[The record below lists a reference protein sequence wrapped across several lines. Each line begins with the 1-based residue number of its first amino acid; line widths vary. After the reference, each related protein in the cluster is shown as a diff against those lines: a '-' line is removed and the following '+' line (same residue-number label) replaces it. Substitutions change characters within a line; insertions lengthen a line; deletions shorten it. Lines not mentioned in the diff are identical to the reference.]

1 MSKLRAPRGT
11 QDVFGENMRT
21 WKRIEETARELCDLY
36 HVSEIKT
43 PIFEHTE
50 VFDRGNDASDVVN
63 KEMYTFEDRGGRSLT
78 LKPEG
83 TAGVV
88 RAFVEHKLYAK
99 GNEVQRYFYISPNFR
114 YERPQKGRM
123 RMHYQFGVEYFGDKN
138 PYVDVEGMML
148 GLDVLN
154 QLGLKDYKLVI
165 NTLGDQESQDTYRK
179 ELIKH
184 FEPFIDE
191 LGEDNQRRFKQNP
204 LRILDD
210 KFYQDHIALKTAP
223 TNRDSLN
230 EESLSYFKKVCEIL
244 DTQGIDYEIDPKLV
258 RGLDYYHH
266 TVFEV
271 ISTDE
276 KAGAQST
283 IFAGGR
289 YDHLVKYYGGPDMS
303 AFGFGM
309 GLERIMVFLEL
320 AGIDLAQDDTLDV
333 FVMPLDPLAND
344 LGFETLMTLRNLG
357 YVADMDFTNRSMRAQ
372 FKLVDR
378 YKAKAAIILGD
389 KEVEENVLTI
399 KNIETQEQVS
409 IKIEELDSLMEKWIG
424 ANKNE

>member
-1 MSKLRAPRGT
+1 
-11 QDVFGENMRT
+11 
-21 WKRIEETARELCDLY
+21 
-36 HVSEIKT
+36 
-43 PIFEHTE
+43 
-50 VFDRGNDASDVVN
+50 
-63 KEMYTFEDRGGRSLT
+63 MYTFEDRGGRSLT

-88 RAFVEHKLYAK
+88 ALWNIALCE

-138 PYVDVEGMML
+138 PYIDVEGMML

-230 EESLSYFKKVCEIL
+230 EESLSYFKK
-244 DTQGIDYEIDPKLV
+244 
-258 RGLDYYHH
+258 
-266 TVFEV
+266 
-271 ISTDE
+271 S
-276 KAGAQST
+276 A
-283 IFAGGR
+283 R
-289 YDHLVKYYGGPDMS
+289 YLTLKV
-303 AFGFGM
+303 
-309 GLERIMVFLEL
+309 LIM
-320 AGIDLAQDDTLDV
+320 
-333 FVMPLDPLAND
+333 
-344 LGFETLMTLRNLG
+344 
-357 YVADMDFTNRSMRAQ
+357 
-372 FKLVDR
+372 K
-378 YKAKAAIILGD
+378 
-389 KEVEENVLTI
+389 
-399 KNIETQEQVS
+399 
-409 IKIEELDSLMEKWIG
+409 
-424 ANKNE
+424 